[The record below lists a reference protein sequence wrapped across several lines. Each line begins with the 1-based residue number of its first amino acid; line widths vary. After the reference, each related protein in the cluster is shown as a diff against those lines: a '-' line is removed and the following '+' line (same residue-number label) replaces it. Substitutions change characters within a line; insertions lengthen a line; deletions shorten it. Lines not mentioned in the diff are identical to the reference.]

1 MTHPDDPDDLNPVMA
16 RARTRLAWTRTAI
29 SFAAVGAAVL
39 RTSMAAGLTVLLL
52 TPLIWQSGRMPGHD
66 ALGRARPR
74 QILLTALA
82 VTAVALVVLAVVLLD
97 RGRSQGFHPPLHVR
111 AGVISRHRPEPRPR

>member
-1 MTHPDDPDDLNPVMA
+1 MIHPDDPEDLDPVMA
-16 RARTRLAWTRTAI
+16 RERTRLAWTRTAI

-39 RTSMAAGLTVLLL
+39 KTNVAAGIAVLVMA
-52 TPLIWQSGRMPGHD
+52 PLIWQSGRMSGHD

-74 QILLTALA
+74 QLLLTTLA

-97 RGRSQGFHPPLHVR
+97 HGKSQGFHPPLHVGAVAKEGR
-111 AGVISRHRPEPRPR
+111 

>member
-1 MTHPDDPDDLNPVMA
+1 MTHPDDPDDLDPVMA

-39 RTSMAAGLTVLLL
+39 RTSMAAGLTVLLI

-66 ALGRARPR
+66 ALGRVRPR

-97 RGRSQGFHPPLHVR
+97 RGRSQGFHPPPHVR
-111 AGVISRHRPEPRPR
+111 AGAISRHRAGA